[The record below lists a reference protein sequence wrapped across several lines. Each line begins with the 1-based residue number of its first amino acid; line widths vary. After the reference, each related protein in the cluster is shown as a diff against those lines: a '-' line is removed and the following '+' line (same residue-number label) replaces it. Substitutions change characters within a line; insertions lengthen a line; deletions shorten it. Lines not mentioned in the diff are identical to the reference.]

1 MLSGTWL
8 LLSRGPDRAAV
19 PLGGWPLVEWG
30 YLAVGPV
37 VTVPGGTF
45 RPLLPETLSPEAV

>member
-8 LLSRGPDRAAV
+8 LSSRGPDRAAG

-37 VTVPGGTF
+37 TTALAGTF
-45 RPLLPETLSPEAV
+45 SPLVNLFPETV